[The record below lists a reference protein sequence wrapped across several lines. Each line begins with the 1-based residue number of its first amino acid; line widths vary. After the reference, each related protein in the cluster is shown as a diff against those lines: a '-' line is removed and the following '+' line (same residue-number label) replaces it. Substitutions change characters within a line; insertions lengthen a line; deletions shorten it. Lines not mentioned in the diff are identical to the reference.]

1 MVSDNVR
8 KANIKYNANNN
19 SQTSLEKDI
28 EPKSDPVCGTQMA
41 QRDKLSQTQEASHG
55 ALGF

>member
-8 KANIKYNANNN
+8 KANVKYSANSS
-19 SQTSLEKDI
+19 SQTSLEKDR

-41 QRDKLSQTQEASHG
+41 QRDKLSQIQEVSHG
-55 ALGF
+55 APEF

>member
-1 MVSDNVR
+1 MVSDNVH
-8 KANIKYNANNN
+8 KANIKYNANNS

-55 ALGF
+55 ALEF